1 MESLIIDCDPG
12 VDDMVAIF
20 LAHHVANVKG
30 ISTVSGNVPVET
42 TTQNALLAIEMLH
55 TATPVYQGSSQPLE
69 SDPVHSEHV
78 HGSDGLGGASRIEH
92 QRIPEHQ
99 CGVEFLLE
107 EATPEDWIVALGPL
121 TNLATAIQRD
131 PGWVDRIRGISMM
144 GGSTTHGNITPTA
157 EFNMYADPEAA
168 AIVFESGATIR
179 MCGLNLTHQFLVS
192 DSTVQSI
199 LGIDSNLARFV
210 APMFAF
216 LIDRMHAL
224 NGRRVAAL
232 HDPCAVLAVT
242 HPDMFGFEE
251 LSVHV
256 ELSGYLTRG
265 MTVCDQ
271 RTTRKRDN
279 PNVQVAQSIDAN
291 AALSVLFQSLKSL

>member
-12 VDDMVAIF
+12 VDDMVALL
-20 LAHHVANVKG
+20 LAHHVAHVKG
-30 ISTVSGNVPVET
+30 ICTVSGNVPVET
-42 TTQNALLAIEMLH
+42 TTQNALLATELLH
-55 TATPVYQGSSQPLE
+55 ATTPVCQGLSRPLD
-69 SDPVHSEHV
+69 SDPIHSEHV
-78 HGSDGLGGASRIEH
+78 HGSDGLGGVGRIEH
-92 QRIPEHQ
+92 QRTPAEG
-99 CGVEFLLE
+99 CAVEFLLE
-107 EATPEDWIVALGPL
+107 SAAPDDWIVALGPL

-131 PGWVDRIRGISMM
+131 PAWVDRIRGISLM

-157 EFNMYADPEAA
+157 EFNVYADPEAA

-192 DSTVQSI
+192 DSTVHSLHDI
-199 LGIDSNLARFV
+199 ESGLATFV
-210 APMFAF
+210 RPLFEF
-216 LIDRMHAL
+216 LIDRMQAL

-242 HPDMFGFEE
+242 HPSLFEFEE

-256 ELSGYLTRG
+256 ELSGSLTRG

-271 RTTRKRDN
+271 RTTRSRHA
-279 PNVQVAQSIDAN
+279 PNVQVAQSINADA
-291 AALSVLFQSLKSL
+291 AFSLLFQSLKSP